1 MAKTPH
7 AQKQPCLL
15 GVGVTKAILSRKEK
29 SIIFPFP
36 RNKNS
41 LPSESWEL
49 LTAHSDMH
57 IYGLSHWH
65 NGNFSSGRISLPSSW
80 RCATATAPMLT
91 LISFKWKFETES
103 FSGCRFL
110 QTDSIIYQQIPVY
123 AATFVSLYDNRL
135 QCWQT
140 HTVQNAKS
148 FICCSPRDNE
158 QFFILGKHVVFST
171 FWKRDLSALS
181 LPRHPSNNCVSFHLP
196 GTKGNTPQYLCSH
209 CCCSSEA
216 SL

>member
-1 MAKTPH
+1 
-7 AQKQPCLL
+7 
-15 GVGVTKAILSRKEK
+15 
-29 SIIFPFP
+29 
-36 RNKNS
+36 
-41 LPSESWEL
+41 
-49 LTAHSDMH
+49 MH

-80 RCATATAPMLT
+80 RCATAAAPLLT
-91 LISFKWKFETES
+91 QISFKWKREMES

-110 QTDSIIYQQIPVY
+110 QKESTIYQQIPVY
-123 AATFVSLYDNRL
+123 AALMFMSLYNRL

-140 HTVQNAKS
+140 HPVQNATS
-148 FICCSPRDNE
+148 FICCSPRDNV
-158 QFFILGKHVVFST
+158 QFFTPGQHVTFST
-171 FWKRDLSALS
+171 FCKRDLSALS
-181 LPRHPSNNCVSFHLP
+181 PPQCPSNNHVSFHSP